1 MVGYN
6 IFFLNLGPVSV
17 RVEKID
23 GENINLIFFIFR
35 KESLKTR
42 RRNSEECTSL
52 SVADP
57 GHSDADPEPTFIVDA
72 DPNFILC

>member
-23 GENINLIFFIFR
+23 GENITLIFFIFR

-42 RRNSEECTSL
+42 RRNSEECTYC
-52 SVADP
+52 VADP